1 MDMIVNLDTRE
12 RELLVAELEG
22 TTIPQIRELVASGMR
37 KNSRDELKVD
47 EVVLKGLLEKLKKA
61 A

>member
-1 MDMIVNLDTRE
+1 MIVNLEKKE
-12 RELLVAELEG
+12 RDLLVAELEE

-37 KNSRDELKVD
+37 KKSRDELKED
-47 EVVLKGLLEKLKKA
+47 EAVLKAVLNKLKMA

>member
-1 MDMIVNLDTRE
+1 MVINLEKRE
-12 RELLVAELEG
+12 VDLLVAELEG

-37 KNSRDELKVD
+37 KKSRDELKED
-47 EVVLKGLLEKLKKA
+47 EVLLKAVLEKLKKA